1 MPLKILPVS
10 ACKLNKPRARVSSST
25 VESLLTTLSMSPL
38 LIESIRIGLP
48 EKNEDDASPAVV
60 DAELKSLNS
69 SPVLRFTH
77 WPNTYSKF
85 PPSPFPPPTN
95 DISLSSNCISVPD
108 GTTWKRERAIFP
120 PNREMANAIFS
131 IQRYMQFPHPHSK
144 YFSTGIKPYWI
155 LF

>member
-60 DAELKSLNS
+60 DAELK
-69 SPVLRFTH
+69 VMR
-77 WPNTYSKF
+77 
-85 PPSPFPPPTN
+85 
-95 DISLSSNCISVPD
+95 
-108 GTTWKRERAIFP
+108 
-120 PNREMANAIFS
+120 
-131 IQRYMQFPHPHSK
+131 
-144 YFSTGIKPYWI
+144 
-155 LF
+155 